1 MNVLNNLKTG
11 LKQMNDMKNGV
22 IPKRTYSEFVQN
34 NVALNLKNIKIYL
47 LDINENM
54 INEWSKL
61 FNNYP
66 NIEIVH
72 NDLYSFLAST
82 KVDCLVS
89 PANSYGL
96 MDGGYDYAITTWY
109 GSDLMNKVQEYIINE
124 LYGEQTIGTAI
135 CIQTDSS
142 PQYLIHSPAMRTPE
156 IIYDYRVIYNCMR
169 NTLIQAMKHDIK
181 SIVVPAWGGGCGRV
195 EPNIIANMMLCA
207 YNQLLNTPSELS
219 WNYALINRL

>member
-1 MNVLNNLKTG
+1 M
-11 LKQMNDMKNGV
+11 
-22 IPKRTYSEFVQN
+22 I
-34 NVALNLKNIKIYL
+34 NLKNIKIYL
-47 LDINENM
+47 LDINPM
-54 INEWSKL
+54 MTNEWNRVFKNY
-61 FNNYP
+61 NN
-66 NIEIVH
+66 ITVVH
-72 NDLYSFLAST
+72 NDLNTFLKNT
-82 KVDCLVS
+82 PVDCLVS

-135 CIQTDSS
+135 CIQTNNS

-195 EPNIIANMMLCA
+195 EPNIIANMMLSA
-207 YNQLLNTPSELS
+207 YQQLLNVPSELS
-219 WNYALINRL
+219 WNYALNNTL